1 MVSSAY
7 TPDAGHIIKINF
19 DPGTGHEQQGWRP
32 ALVLSPK
39 IYNGKTGLAV
49 VVPITNN
56 AKGYPFE
63 VQLPPQSK
71 VTGVVLSDAI
81 KSLDW
86 RGRNAKYA
94 ATVPAQVLEAV
105 QEQLLALLG
114 LLRP

>member
-1 MVSSAY
+1 MVGSAY

-39 IYNGKTGLAV
+39 IYNGKTGLAM
-49 VVPITNN
+49 VVPITNH

-86 RGRNAKYA
+86 RARNAKYA

-105 QEQLLALLG
+105 QERLLALLG

>member
-86 RGRNAKYA
+86 RARNAKFA

-105 QEQLLALLG
+105 QERLLALLG

>member
-49 VVPITNN
+49 VVPITNH

-86 RGRNAKYA
+86 RARNAKYA
-94 ATVPAQVLEAV
+94 TTVPAQVLEAV
-105 QEQLLALLG
+105 QERLLALLG